1 MKTSENAHLLS
12 LPLPVELHRLGK
24 AKEDNMITTD
34 IYSQTDYVALVER
47 ADFSN
52 FKAEPAEYFAFT
64 VEYDVDIPQDFV
76 EAMNDFNS
84 GNVVDLDVALN
95 QKPSDEA

>member
-1 MKTSENAHLLS
+1 
-12 LPLPVELHRLGK
+12 
-24 AKEDNMITTD
+24 MITTD

-52 FKAEPAEYFAFT
+52 FKAEPAQYFPFT
-64 VEYDVDIPQDFV
+64 VEYDVDVPQDFV

-84 GNVVDLDVALN
+84 GNVVDLDIALN